1 MARERVQV
9 QGLGDAVPGI
19 SPTIQRAGQYSIA
32 QVRAGRNKWHDLAD
46 ALGQVNPMLQQYTR
60 VADIEAEQFEQELA
74 GKSPEEVQAMLK
86 QTEGELDKQVR
97 RGGMGW
103 LTSPLNQKR
112 KLKAIGQA
120 SSRLL
125 MEEVYNRL
133 ESPQAGDEELST
145 REIIAQVQQ
154 NFVGN
159 NEALTNSVFAQE
171 GLQQAVNPQIL
182 PLVRQYDAQKARL
195 GKAETSYGTSSVL
208 YDQAENIGS
217 IGEFNEESAQALTDA
232 WSNLSSFSVDEQR
245 NIVGGVLRKLANNG
259 LKEEAE
265 DLLDFAK
272 KNLKFGAASMS
283 DMDYESFD
291 EEIEI
296 IAKRAED
303 RQETERVEKVK
314 ETAADAFK
322 ALLDIRNPNIETTT
336 FDGKT
341 ITTEEELRN
350 AVQVSTVFAD
360 DNEGLRDFVKT
371 FESDRVQLRDPIE
384 YLTQAAYQQVDED
397 IGMFIKQTDAE
408 FRVGD
413 ISTAF
418 IENPDLF
425 TEFSNNLII
434 DVYEESERL
443 ARESKDSDPFKLK
456 LQLSQFARTRGR
468 ELKNQF
474 KADLR
479 RTSLEKEKEAVKIKQ
494 QGSAVQASTP
504 NIIPSFIFPETLDGK
519 QGKIQNDL
527 SVLFNTTDIPEQKAI
542 AYKNII
548 NVSNEDLDAT
558 IDEITGRK
566 PKVAESVSFGNVPA
580 LGISPRISKAQQ
592 FSREEIQAK
601 EIIVAGVLNQRGDLL
616 DIKALKRGSVRGYG
630 LNVKRL
636 TTDQH
641 FLLTDEEVEA
651 AKGLSNKEI
660 EQRKNDPLIKNILE
674 VSKIIGIEDY
684 ANFVI
689 DQDKLYLLHKKIT
702 GFKTLERK

>member
-1 MARERVQV
+1 MAERVQV
-9 QGLGDAVPGI
+9 QGLGGAVPGI
-19 SPTIQRAGQYSIA
+19 SPTIQRGGQYSV
-32 QVRAGRNKWHDLAD
+32 QVQQAGRNKLMDLAD
-46 ALGQVNPMLQQYTR
+46 ALGQVNPLLQQYTQ
-60 VADIEAEQFEQELA
+60 VADIEAEQFEEELA
-74 GKSPEEVQAMLK
+74 GKSPEEIQAMLK

-97 RGGMGW
+97 RGSLGW
-103 LTSPLNQKR
+103 LMSPLNQKR
-112 KLKAIGQA
+112 KLKAVGQA
-120 SSRLL
+120 ASRLL
-125 MEEVYNRL
+125 MEDVYNRL

-217 IGEFNEESAQALTDA
+217 IGEFNEESSQAITDA

-291 EEIEI
+291 EEIDI

-350 AVQVSTVFAD
+350 AVQVSSVFAD

-384 YLTQAAYQQVDED
+384 YLTQAAYQQVDSD
-397 IGMFIKQTDAE
+397 IGT
-408 FRVGD
+408 
-413 ISTAF
+413 F
-418 IENPDLF
+418 IEQVGQEFSTGPISVAFTANTDMF
-425 TEFSNNLII
+425 TEFQNNLII

-468 ELKNQF
+468 ELKNQL

-479 RTSLEKEKEAVKIKQ
+479 SWNEDEAKKEPKLVTKGVADEA
-494 QGSAVQASTP
+494 SAP
-504 NIIPSFIFPETLDGK
+504 NWVFPETLAGT

-527 SVLFNTTDIPEQKAI
+527 SVLSNPENLPNEKAI
-542 AYKNII
+542 AYKNIVNI
-548 NVSNEDLDAT
+548 SDEVLDET

-566 PKVAESVSFGNVPA
+566 ERYSASFGYVPVYG
-580 LGISPRISKAQQ
+580 LPPSKTKAMPYTV
-592 FSREEIQAK
+592 EEIRAK
-601 EIIVAGVLNQRGDLL
+601 EILVAGALNERGELL
-616 DIKALKRGSVRGYG
+616 NIQALKRKTVRGMP
-630 LNVKRL
+630 LDLKRL
-636 TTDQH
+636 DSTQH
-641 FLLTDEEVEA
+641 FLITEEEINEVE
-651 AKGLSNKEI
+651 GLKNEEIKKRKSNPLVRNII
-660 EQRKNDPLIKNILE
+660 EVTDLMDVTDL
-674 VSKIIGIEDY
+674 

-689 DQDKLYLLHKKIT
+689 DQKDLYDRRKKIK